1 MDKTIRYTEKPLFE
15 STQQMENKQE
25 PDNSNFLQKLEVE
38 YGKDFRGDG
47 FAVEKYNPNTE
58 KEMNS

>member
-15 STQQMENKQE
+15 STQQMENKKE
-25 PDNSNFLQKLEVE
+25 PDNSNFLQKLEAE

-47 FAVEKYNPNTE
+47 FAVEKYKPNTE
-58 KEMNS
+58 KQQNS